1 MTIIGAY
8 RHIDEA
14 HVTRLLQELAGDVRA
29 GVRFI
34 RDFVAA
40 WDWRVARLLD
50 AAERQDPEDVM
61 TVLLSVRSSS
71 AMLGATGLTLAALD
85 LQNELTQTR
94 QVDRSAVLRFIDV
107 GTAACTELTELARKL
122 ESTAV

>member
-1 MTIIGAY
+1 MTTIGEY
-8 RHIDEA
+8 RQIDET
-14 HVTRLLQELAGDVRA
+14 HVTRLLRELGGDVRA

-71 AMLGATGLTLAALD
+71 AMLGATALSLAALD
-85 LQNELTQTR
+85 LQDELTRTR
-94 QVDRSAVLRFIDV
+94 SVDRSAVLRFIDA
-107 GTAACTELTELARKL
+107 GTAACTELAALARKL
-122 ESTAV
+122 ESAEV